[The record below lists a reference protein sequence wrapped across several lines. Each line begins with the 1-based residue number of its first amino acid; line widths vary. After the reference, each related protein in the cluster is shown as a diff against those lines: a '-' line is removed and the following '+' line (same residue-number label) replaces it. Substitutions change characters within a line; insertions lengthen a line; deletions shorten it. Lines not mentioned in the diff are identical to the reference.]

1 MLCGCGLY
9 FFNGCVYVLRSLC
22 FQQLF
27 TCVIAVNRINTKVHR
42 TSLFLSAGSSRIRRS
57 EWPVGGTVSEGD
69 GAPFLPWPSFRL
81 RGAGPCAR
89 RPVVH
94 LMLLHVSEPG
104 CPLSRWRRQQ
114 EAAPRAG
121 GGLACHP
128 WCLGSDPGRRS
139 CVVLWPAPPP
149 PLGLEALS
157 TPGHCPESALGAGP
171 GGWVSAP
178 GSFPGPS

>member
-1 MLCGCGLY
+1 MLCRCGLY
-9 FFNGCVYVLRSLC
+9 FFNSCVYVLRSLC

-27 TCVIAVNRINTKVHR
+27 MCVIAVNRINTKVHR

-57 EWPVGGTVSEGD
+57 ERSVGGAVSEGD
-69 GAPFLPWPSFRL
+69 GAPFLPCPSSGL
-81 RGAGPCAR
+81 RGGGLCAR
-89 RPVVH
+89 RLVVH
-94 LMLLHVSEPG
+94 LTLLLVSEPG
-104 CPLSRWRRQQ
+104 CPLSGWRRQQ

-128 WCLGSDPGRRS
+128 WCSGSDPGRRS
-139 CVVLWPAPPP
+139 CVVPWPAPPP
-149 PLGLEALS
+149 PLALEAPS
-157 TPGHCPESALGAGP
+157 PPGHCPESALGAGP